1 MKNSEKQNVFYINL
15 GKWKEIYKMF
25 TDLEIENQKIADDVI
40 ITSYWEKVEVI
51 LKGKTDKNSV

>member
-1 MKNSEKQNVFYINL
+1 
-15 GKWKEIYKMF
+15 MF

-51 LKGKTDKNSV
+51 LKGKTDE